1 MELLVVL
8 RLLVVKVV
16 LLVFQPYHLLV
27 VGVVEMVTMYLGLV
41 ETVVQVVDL
50 INNQRVVMETFLQLV
65 HLKEIQVVQ
74 ELDQEVLVVAV
85 LVLQETQ
92 VVVELVVQMVETV
105 LL

>member
-1 MELLVVL
+1 M
-8 RLLVVKVV
+8 VKVV
-16 LLVFQPYHLLV
+16 LQVFQPYHLLV